1 MNWQLRSKQIK
12 PKAPH
17 CRMTLSRRNL
27 SYLALIWILLSGCG
41 GAPKWITNPP
51 QPPPLMAVG
60 VAQETFDPSVMRQQ
74 AGHNARLEISRIIDL
89 RVQEVVKDWARSR
102 QDGVTG
108 QHSLDTYF
116 ESVSHSILDMPLPNV
131 IITEYYFD
139 PKERRMYALAHLN
152 LNLKLAEI
160 KEIAKKQTQ
169 QHLSFP
175 SQSSIDNAFQELD
188 FALDQIGG
196 KR

>member
-1 MNWQLRSKQIK
+1 
-12 PKAPH
+12 
-17 CRMTLSRRNL
+17 
-27 SYLALIWILLSGCG
+27 
-41 GAPKWITNPP
+41 
-51 QPPPLMAVG
+51 MAVR

-74 AGHNARLEISRIIDL
+74 AGHNARLGIARIIDL
-89 RVQEVVKDWARSR
+89 RVQEAVKDWARSR

-116 ESVSHSILDMPLPNV
+116 ESVSRSILDMPLPNV

-139 PKERRMYALAHLN
+139 PKERRMYALAQLD

-160 KEIAKKQTQ
+160 KEVTKKQTQ